1 MQKSY
6 RTSIW
11 PWIKSSMTFVHL
23 VAASCG
29 GRLFPQSAI
38 TALPSLGRWCGIGFG
53 LATHLL
59 FAFTVWHLIWFLAG
73 HAPTDVSRE
82 GGIAGV
88 SGSFGKPLLQTIGLD
103 ALLAIIFA
111 VPHSLLLLPSVRR
124 WLTGCGIASAM
135 YGCFY
140 CVVTCIVLLITILC
154 WQPSDLIVW
163 GWPRALR
170 PWITAAFVCS
180 WGLLLSSLHLTGL
193 GYQTGWTPWWRWVR
207 GLPPVRRE
215 FTQRGAYRF
224 LRHPVYISFL
234 ALVWLTPVVTLDRAV
249 LIVIWTAYIFIGSA
263 LKDRRLVLL
272 IGQQYREYQSR
283 VPGYPGMPAGPLA
296 RVPLMP
302 HTSR

>member
-1 MQKSY
+1 
-6 RTSIW
+6 
-11 PWIKSSMTFVHL
+11 MTFVHL

-73 HAPTDVSRE
+73 HAPTEISPE

-88 SGSFGKPLLQTIGLD
+88 SGSFGKPLLQTLGLD

-111 VPHSLLLLPSVRR
+111 VPHSLLLLPPVRR
-124 WLTGCGIASAM
+124 WLTGCGIDSAM

-163 GWPRALR
+163 AGLAHSDRGSLR
-170 PWITAAFVCS
+170 RSSAPGACCS
-180 WGLLLSSLHLTGL
+180 PASTSLA
-193 GYQTGWTPWWRWVR
+193 WAIKR
-207 GLPPVRRE
+207 
-215 FTQRGAYRF
+215 
-224 LRHPVYISFL
+224 
-234 ALVWLTPVVTLDRAV
+234 
-249 LIVIWTAYIFIGSA
+249 
-263 LKDRRLVLL
+263 
-272 IGQQYREYQSR
+272 
-283 VPGYPGMPAGPLA
+283 AGPHGGDGC
-296 RVPLMP
+296 VDCPLYDVSLRSVGR
-302 HTSR
+302 TVFCDIRSI